1 MSWVSALPIIGNPAG
16 KLIERIRPDKK
27 VRREKALEIELEE
40 VKQSGGRIT
49 PRQARKYVYVLGF
62 VVCLVLLVVQF
73 FRPELSVPD
82 GLDELLSLGVA
93 LFGL

>member
-1 MSWVSALPIIGNPAG
+1 MSWVSAIPIIGNLAG
-16 KLIERIRPDKK
+16 KLIERIWPDKN
-27 VRREKALEIELEE
+27 VQREKALEIELEE
-40 VKQSGGRIT
+40 ARQSGGRIT
-49 PRQARKYVYVLGF
+49 PRQALKYVYVLGF

-82 GLDELLSLGVA
+82 GLDEMLSLGVS

>member
-1 MSWVSALPIIGNPAG
+1 MNWVSALPVIGNLAG
-16 KLIERIRPDKK
+16 KLIERIWPDKN
-27 VRREKALEIELEE
+27 VQREKALEIELEE
-40 VKQSGGRIT
+40 ARQSGGRIT
-49 PRQARKYVYVLGF
+49 PRQALKYVYVLVF

-82 GLDELLSLGVA
+82 GLDEMLFLGVS

>member
-1 MSWVSALPIIGNPAG
+1 MIWVSALPIIGNLAG
-16 KLIERIRPDKK
+16 KLIERIWPDKK
-27 VRREKALEIELEE
+27 VQREKALEIELEE

-49 PRQARKYVYVLGF
+49 PRQALKYVYVLGF
-62 VVCLVLLVVQF
+62 VVCLVLLVVQC

-82 GLDELLSLGVA
+82 GLDEMLSLGVS

>member
-1 MSWVSALPIIGNPAG
+1 MSWVSALPIIGNLAG

-49 PRQARKYVYVLGF
+49 PRQALNYVYVLGF

-82 GLDELLSLGVA
+82 GLDELLSLGVS